1 MKQIVTKV
9 ELTAGDLVSACS
21 VQNGRWRG
29 RDVQSSGAGRENGTG
44 NCTVLTSTEYQK
56 IILDALDSG
65 QEESVETWLSC
76 CNRKS
81 SYCN

>member
-1 MKQIVTKV
+1 MGQKEKGNKLLQKF

-21 VQNGRWRG
+21 VQNGRCRD
-29 RDVQSSGAGRENGTG
+29 RDVQSSDAGREYGTG

-65 QEESVETWLSC
+65 QEEGVETW
-76 CNRKS
+76 
-81 SYCN
+81 